1 MHWCNNVHRHERRE
15 GGERER
21 GTYEKRLGSG
31 EREREGMCRP
41 GVEEGIKK
49 ACLSRPLVFGTGERT
64 CQSGGNCGGQERA
77 EWGAA

>member
-1 MHWCNNVHRHERRE
+1 MSTDMKDGRE
-15 GGERER
+15 ERER

-31 EREREGMCRP
+31 EREGMCRP

-49 ACLSRPLVFGTGERT
+49 ACLSRPLVLGTGERT
-64 CQSGGNCGGQERA
+64 CQSGGNCGGQDRA